1 MKKLYSV
8 IFFSLLA
15 TFCANSQTSDS
26 PWAVSLGANLVGVQD
41 DSVDSST
48 GFGVP
53 SLSLSRYIGGGL
65 SIGAQYSMNSLEI
78 DKFDVDYNSVDGF
91 LKYNF
96 SEGDIFP

>member
-41 DSVDSST
+41 DSEDSST

-53 SLSLSRYIGGGL
+53 PL
-65 SIGAQYSMNSLEI
+65 
-78 DKFDVDYNSVDGF
+78 VF
-91 LKYNF
+91 LDTLPVVCLLAHNT
-96 SEGDIFP
+96 P